1 MYSLFYEPAMTTRK
15 LPLVGLKKRFFKWTE
30 LCCFLSNRMV
40 EDDLELP
47 SSLESAATKIELLDD
62 SVLVGE
68 AGKMS
73 VLLSLVDQL
82 RQDGHRSLIFSQSRK
97 ILDIIQKV
105 LRNRVGHG
113 TGYRAGLDGCSCV
126 TCLNCSA
133 GLDRYGLVTCLNGSA
148 GYKTIP
154 V

>member
-1 MYSLFYEPAMTTRK
+1 
-15 LPLVGLKKRFFKWTE
+15 
-30 LCCFLSNRMV
+30 MV
-40 EDDLELP
+40 EHELELP
-47 SSLESAATKIELLDD
+47 SSLESAATKIESLDD

-113 TGYRAGLDGCSCV
+113 TGYRAGLDRCSCV

-133 GLDRYGLVTCLNGSA
+133 GLDRCGCVTCLNCSA
-148 GYKTIP
+148 GLDRCG
-154 V
+154 